1 MRIGLYLKLKISRNT
16 ISIVENEL
24 IPQDTSIMKFG
35 KKKLYWISQF
45 CGWSLFVLV
54 NLIIIS
60 NYESLPAERIIVWI
74 GLAVLGIVITHIL
87 RLIIRKN
94 GWLDLPLKKV
104 IPRVIISSI
113 ISGILIYSLTTIF
126 SVIIG
131 SFRHEEYRWI
141 SSVAGVINLSG
152 ISLVWSLIYF
162 SLHYLENY
170 QKAEI
175 ESLIW
180 ESAVKDFEI
189 KTLKAQLNP
198 HFMFNAMN
206 SIRALIEEDPENA
219 KIAVTKLSNILRYS
233 LKIERT
239 ETVTLEDEI
248 KTIQDYLDLEKIRFE
263 ERLKYNLNISPDSAN
278 VEIPPMMIQTL
289 IENGIKHGLS
299 KRTNGGEVSLI
310 TKVDAGNL
318 FIEIRNTGHLNK
330 EQLRTSDG
338 FGIANTKHRLNLLF
352 GEDASFSI
360 KNENEL
366 TVLCEIKIPIGG
378 IKR

>member
-1 MRIGLYLKLKISRNT
+1 
-16 ISIVENEL
+16 
-24 IPQDTSIMKFG
+24 MKFG

-60 NYESLPAERIIVWI
+60 NYESLPAERVIVWI

-87 RLIIRKN
+87 RLIIRKK

-263 ERLKYNLNISPDSAN
+263 ERLKYNLNISPDSAK

-360 KNENEL
+360 TNENEL

>member
-1 MRIGLYLKLKISRNT
+1 MLKVNNDT
-16 ISIVENEL
+16 ISIIRNDF
-24 IPQDTSIMKFG
+24 ISKKTTIMRPG
-35 KKKLYWISQF
+35 RKKLYWLSQF

-60 NYESLPAERIIVWI
+60 NYESIPAERIFVWI
-74 GLAVLGIVITHIL
+74 ILGLIGIAITHIL
-87 RLIIRKN
+87 RTVIRKN
-94 GWLDLPLKKV
+94 GWLDLPLKKI
-104 IPRVIISSI
+104 IPRVLLSSLIAGII
-113 ISGILIYSLTTIF
+113 IYSLTTGF
-126 SVIIG
+126 SLAIG
-131 SFRHEEYRWI
+131 AFRSEEYRWI
-141 SSVAGVINLSG
+141 SSVAGIINLSG
-152 ISLVWSLIYF
+152 ISLVWALIYF
-162 SLHYLENY
+162 ALHYLENY

-219 KIAVTKLSNILRYS
+219 KVAVTKLSNILRYS

-248 KTIQDYLDLEKIRFE
+248 KTIKDYLDLEKIRFE
-263 ERLKYNLNISPDSAN
+263 ERLKYNLDISPDSN
-278 VEIPPMMIQTL
+278 KVEIPPMMIQTL
-289 IENGIKHGLS
+289 IENGIKHGVS

-318 FIEIRNTGHLNK
+318 LIEIRNTGHLNN
-330 EQLRTSDG
+330 EQLRSSDG
-338 FGIANTKHRLNLLF
+338 FGIANTKHRLSLLF
-352 GEDASFSI
+352 GEDARFSI
-360 KNENEL
+360 KNENES
-366 TVLCEIKIPIGG
+366 TVLCEIIIPIGG

>member
-1 MRIGLYLKLKISRNT
+1 MLKVRAGT
-16 ISIVENEL
+16 ISIIQNDL
-24 IPQDTSIMKFG
+24 ALLKPIKMKPD
-35 KKKLYWISQF
+35 KKKLYWLSQV

-54 NLIIIS
+54 NIIIIS
-60 NYESLPAERIIVWI
+60 NYESLPAERIIVWV
-74 GLAVLGIVITHIL
+74 GLAVLGIIITHLL
-87 RLIIRKN
+87 RFIIRKK

-104 IPRVIISSI
+104 IPRVISSSL
-113 ISGILIYSLTTIF
+113 ISGILIYSLTTLF
-126 SVIIG
+126 SVLIG
-131 SFRHEEYRWI
+131 SFRHEDYRWI

-219 KIAVTKLSNILRYS
+219 KVAVTKLSNILRYS

-248 KTIQDYLDLEKIRFE
+248 KTITDYLDLEKIRFE
-263 ERLKYNLNISPDSAN
+263 ERLKYSLNISPDSYK

-289 IENGIKHGLS
+289 IENGIKHGIS
-299 KRTNGGEVSLI
+299 KQTNGGEISLL
-310 TKVDAGNL
+310 TRVDTGNL
-318 FIEIRNTGHLNK
+318 LIEIRNTGHLSSDN
-330 EQLRTSDG
+330 LRYSDG
-338 FGIANTKHRLNLLF
+338 FGIANTKHRLSLLF

-360 KNENEL
+360 KNENQS

>member
-1 MRIGLYLKLKISRNT
+1 
-16 ISIVENEL
+16 
-24 IPQDTSIMKFG
+24 MKFG

-87 RLIIRKN
+87 RLIIRKK

-360 KNENEL
+360 TNENEL

-378 IKR
+378 IIR

>member
-1 MRIGLYLKLKISRNT
+1 MTLKVNRDT
-16 ISIVENEL
+16 VSIAENEFFL
-24 IPQDTSIMKFG
+24 TKTSIMKPG
-35 KKKLYWISQF
+35 RKKLYWLSQI

-60 NYESLPAERIIVWI
+60 NYQDIPLERIIVWI
-74 GLAVLGIVITHIL
+74 ILGFLGIIITHFL
-87 RLIIRKN
+87 RSVIRKN
-94 GWLDLPLKKV
+94 GWLDLPLKKI
-104 IPRVIISSI
+104 IPRVLISSLIAAI
-113 ISGILIYSLTTIF
+113 IIYALTTCF
-126 SVIIG
+126 SIILG
-131 SFRHEEYRWI
+131 SFRSEEYRWI
-141 SSVAGVINLSG
+141 SSVAGIINLSG
-152 ISLVWSLIYF
+152 ISLVWTLIYF

-206 SIRALIEEDPENA
+206 SIRALIEEDPESA
-219 KIAVTKLSNILRYS
+219 KIVITKLSNILRYS

-248 KTIQDYLDLEKIRFE
+248 KTIKDYLDLEKIRFE
-263 ERLKYNLNISPDSAN
+263 ERLKYSLNISPDSTK

-289 IENGIKHGLS
+289 IENGIKHGIS
-299 KRTNGGEVSLI
+299 KQTNGGEVSLI
-310 TKVDAGNL
+310 TTVDSTNGGSKL
-318 FIEIRNTGHLNK
+318 KIEIRNTGKLNDD
-330 EQLRTSDG
+330 QLRSSRG
-338 FGIANTKHRLNLLF
+338 FGIANTKHRLSLLF
-352 GEDASFSI
+352 GEEASFSI
-360 KNENEL
+360 KNENES
-366 TVLCEIKIPIGG
+366 TVLCEIIIPIGE

>member
-1 MRIGLYLKLKISRNT
+1 MLRVNKDTL
-16 ISIVENEL
+16 SIPENEFSRKN
-24 IPQDTSIMKFG
+24 TSIMKFG

-45 CGWSLFVLV
+45 CGWSLFVLL
-54 NLIIIS
+54 NIIIIS
-60 NYESLPAERIIVWI
+60 NYETLPFERIIVWV
-74 GLAVLGIVITHIL
+74 VLGLIGILITHIT
-87 RLIIRKN
+87 RLVIRKK
-94 GWLDLPLKKV
+94 GWLDLPLQKI
-104 IPRVIISSI
+104 IPRVLISSLIAGI
-113 ISGILIYSLTTIF
+113 IIYSLTTLF
-126 SVIIG
+126 SVING
-131 SFRHEEYRWI
+131 SFRYDEYRWI
-141 SSVAGVINLSG
+141 SSVAGIINLSG
-152 ISLVWSLIYF
+152 ISLVWTLIYF
-162 SLHYLENY
+162 SVHYLENY

-206 SIRALIEEDPENA
+206 SIRALIEEDPESA

-239 ETVTLEDEI
+239 ETVTLDDEI

-263 ERLKYNLNISPDSAN
+263 ERLKYNLYISPESAK
-278 VEIPPMMIQTL
+278 VEIPPMMVQTL
-289 IENGIKHGLS
+289 IENGIKHGIS
-299 KRTNGGEVSLI
+299 KSTNGGEVNLI
-310 TKVDAGNL
+310 TEVDAGNL
-318 FIEIRNTGHLNK
+318 LIQIRNTGRLNDEK
-330 EQLRTSDG
+330 LRSSSG
-338 FGIANTKHRLNLLF
+338 FGIANTKHRLSLLF

-360 KNENEL
+360 KNENES

>member
-1 MRIGLYLKLKISRNT
+1 MLKVNRDT
-16 ISIVENEL
+16 VSIAENEFFL
-24 IPQDTSIMKFG
+24 TKTSIMKPG
-35 KKKLYWISQF
+35 RKKLYWLSQI

-60 NYESLPAERIIVWI
+60 NYEDIPLERIIIWVI
-74 GLAVLGIVITHIL
+74 LGFLGIMITHFL
-87 RLIIRKN
+87 RLVIRKK
-94 GWLDLPLKKV
+94 GWLDLPLKKI
-104 IPRVIISSI
+104 IPRVLISSLI
-113 ISGILIYSLTTIF
+113 AAISIYILTTCF
-126 SVIIG
+126 SIILG
-131 SFRHEEYRWI
+131 SFRSEEYRWI
-141 SSVAGVINLSG
+141 SSVAAIINLSG
-152 ISLVWSLIYF
+152 ISLVWTLIYF

-206 SIRALIEEDPENA
+206 SIRALIEEDPESA
-219 KIAVTKLSNILRYS
+219 KIVITKLSNILRYS

-248 KTIQDYLDLEKIRFE
+248 KAIKDYLDLEKIRFE
-263 ERLKYNLNISPDSAN
+263 ERLKYSLNISPDSTK

-289 IENGIKHGLS
+289 IENGIKHGVS
-299 KRTNGGEVSLI
+299 KQTNGGEVSLI
-310 TKVDAGNL
+310 TKVDSNNGGSKL
-318 FIEIRNTGHLNK
+318 KIEIRNTGKLNDD
-330 EQLRTSDG
+330 QLRSSRG
-338 FGIANTKHRLNLLF
+338 FGIANTKHRLSLLF
-352 GEDASFSI
+352 GEEASFSI
-360 KNENEL
+360 KNENES
-366 TVLCEIKIPIGG
+366 TVLCEIIIPIGE

>member
-1 MRIGLYLKLKISRNT
+1 MTLKVNRDT
-16 ISIVENEL
+16 VSIAENEFFL
-24 IPQDTSIMKFG
+24 TKTSIMKPG
-35 KKKLYWISQF
+35 RKKLYWLSQI

-60 NYESLPAERIIVWI
+60 NYQDIPLERIIVWI
-74 GLAVLGIVITHIL
+74 ILGFLGIIITHFL
-87 RLIIRKN
+87 RSVIRKN
-94 GWLDLPLKKV
+94 GWLDLPLKKI
-104 IPRVIISSI
+104 IPRVLISSLI
-113 ISGILIYSLTTIF
+113 AAISIYALTTCF
-126 SVIIG
+126 SIILG
-131 SFRHEEYRWI
+131 SFRSEEYRWI
-141 SSVAGVINLSG
+141 SSVAGIINLSG
-152 ISLVWSLIYF
+152 ISLVWTLIYF

-206 SIRALIEEDPENA
+206 SIRALIEEDPESA
-219 KIAVTKLSNILRYS
+219 KIVITKLSNILRYS

-248 KTIQDYLDLEKIRFE
+248 KTIKDYLDLEKIRFE
-263 ERLKYNLNISPDSAN
+263 ERLKYSLNISPDSTK

-289 IENGIKHGLS
+289 IENGIKHGIS
-299 KRTNGGEVSLI
+299 KQTNGGEVSLI
-310 TKVDAGNL
+310 TTVDSTNGGSKL
-318 FIEIRNTGHLNK
+318 KIEIRNTGKLNDD
-330 EQLRTSDG
+330 QLRSSRG
-338 FGIANTKHRLNLLF
+338 FGIANTKHRLSLLF
-352 GEDASFSI
+352 GEEASFSI
-360 KNENEL
+360 KNENES
-366 TVLCEIKIPIGG
+366 TVLCEIIIPIGE

>member
-1 MRIGLYLKLKISRNT
+1 MLKVNRDT
-16 ISIVENEL
+16 ISIVENEF
-24 IPQDTSIMKFG
+24 IPKETTIMRPG
-35 KKKLYWISQF
+35 RKKLYWLSQF
-45 CGWSLFVLV
+45 CGWFLFVLL

-60 NYESLPAERIIVWI
+60 NYESIPPERIFVWVI
-74 GLAVLGIVITHIL
+74 LGLLGITITHFL
-87 RLIIRKN
+87 RSIIRKN
-94 GWLDLPLKKV
+94 GWLDFPLRKV
-104 IPRVIISSI
+104 IPRVLISSFVA
-113 ISGILIYSLTTIF
+113 GILIYSLTTVF
-126 SVIIG
+126 SLITG
-131 SFRHEEYRWI
+131 SFRYEEYKWI
-141 SSVAGVINLSG
+141 SSVAGIINLSG
-152 ISLVWSLIYF
+152 ISLVWTLIYF
-162 SLHYLENY
+162 ALHYLENY

-219 KIAVTKLSNILRYS
+219 KTAVTKLSNILRYS

-248 KTIQDYLDLEKIRFE
+248 KAIKDYLDLEKIRFE
-263 ERLKYNLNISPDSAN
+263 ERLKFSLEISSASAKA
-278 VEIPPMMIQTL
+278 EIPPMMIQTL
-289 IENGIKHGLS
+289 IENGIKHGVS
-299 KRTNGGEVSLI
+299 KRTDGGEVSLL

-318 FIEIRNTGHLNK
+318 IIEIRNTGQLND
-330 EQLRTSDG
+330 EQLRVSSG
-338 FGIANTKHRLNLLF
+338 FGIANTRHRLSLLF

-360 KNENEL
+360 KNENES
-366 TVLCEIKIPIGG
+366 TVLCKIIIPIGG

>member
-1 MRIGLYLKLKISRNT
+1 MLKVNRDT
-16 ISIVENEL
+16 ISIVENEF
-24 IPQDTSIMKFG
+24 IPQKTSIMRVG

-60 NYESLPAERIIVWI
+60 NYESIPLERISVWMML
-74 GLAVLGIVITHIL
+74 GLLGIAITHII
-87 RLIIRKN
+87 RAVIRKN
-94 GWLDLPLKKV
+94 GWLDLPLKKI
-104 IPRVIISSI
+104 IPRVLIASL
-113 ISGILIYSLTTIF
+113 ISGIIIYSLTTAF
-126 SVIIG
+126 SILIG
-131 SFRHEEYRWI
+131 AFRSEEYRWI
-141 SSVAGVINLSG
+141 SSVAGIINLSG

-248 KTIQDYLDLEKIRFE
+248 KTIRDYLDLEKIRFE
-263 ERLKYNLNISPDSAN
+263 ERLKYNLNISPDSN
-278 VEIPPMMIQTL
+278 KVEIPPMMIQTL

-310 TKVDAGNL
+310 TKVDSGNL
-318 FIEIRNTGHLNK
+318 LIEIRNTGHLNK
-330 EQLRTSDG
+330 DQLRASADSELQ
-338 FGIANTKHRLNLLF
+338 IQNT
-352 GEDASFSI
+352 G
-360 KNENEL
+360 
-366 TVLCEIKIPIGG
+366 
-378 IKR
+378 

>member
-1 MRIGLYLKLKISRNT
+1 MKLS
-16 ISIVENEL
+16 
-24 IPQDTSIMKFG
+24 
-35 KKKLYWISQF
+35 KKKLYWISQVS
-45 CGWSLFVLV
+45 GWSLFVLL
-54 NLIIIS
+54 NIIIVS
-60 NYESLPAERIIVWI
+60 NYETLPFNRIIVW
-74 GLAVLGIVITHIL
+74 AVLGLFGILITHIV
-87 RLIIRKN
+87 RLVIRKN

-104 IPRVIISSI
+104 IPRVLIASLF
-113 ISGILIYSLTTIF
+113 SGILIYSLTTLF
-126 SVIIG
+126 SIIIG
-131 SFRHEEYRWI
+131 SFRYEEYRWI

-162 SLHYLENY
+162 SVHYLENY

-206 SIRALIEEDPENA
+206 SIRALIEEDPESA
-219 KIAVTKLSNILRYS
+219 KIAITKLSNILRYS

-263 ERLKYNLNISPDSAN
+263 ERLKYNLSISSDSAK

-289 IENGIKHGLS
+289 IENGIKHGIS
-299 KRTNGGEVSLI
+299 KSTSGGSVDLI

-318 FIEIRNTGHLNK
+318 LIQIRNTGHLND
-330 EQLRTSDG
+330 ENLRVSSG
-338 FGIANTKHRLNLLF
+338 FGIANTKHRLSLLF
-352 GEDASFSI
+352 GEEASFSI
-360 KNENEL
+360 KNENES

>member
-1 MRIGLYLKLKISRNT
+1 MLKVNIDT
-16 ISIVENEL
+16 ISITENEFAL
-24 IPQDTSIMKFG
+24 SKPIKMKPD
-35 KKKLYWISQF
+35 KKKLYWLSQV
-45 CGWSLFVLV
+45 CGWLLFVIV

-60 NYESLPAERIIVWI
+60 NYESLPFERIIVWI
-74 GLAVLGIVITHIL
+74 GLAFWGIIITHIL
-87 RLIIRKN
+87 RLIIRKK

-104 IPRVIISSI
+104 VPRVIVSSL
-113 ISGILIYSLTTIF
+113 ISGILIYSLTTLF
-126 SVIIG
+126 SVLIG

-206 SIRALIEEDPENA
+206 SIRALIEEDPESA

-248 KTIQDYLDLEKIRFE
+248 KTVQDYLDLEKIRFE
-263 ERLKYNLNISPDSAN
+263 ERLKYSLNVSSDSAK

-289 IENGIKHGLS
+289 IENGIKHGIS
-299 KRTNGGEVSLI
+299 KRTNGGEVSLK
-310 TKVDAGNL
+310 TSVNSGNL
-318 FIEIRNTGHLNK
+318 IVQIRNTGNLND
-330 EQLRTSDG
+330 EQLRSSSG

-352 GEDASFSI
+352 GENASFSI
-360 KNENEL
+360 KNENES
-366 TVLCEIKIPIGG
+366 TVLCEIIIPIGG

>member
-1 MRIGLYLKLKISRNT
+1 MIKVNRDDRSIADRKLF
-16 ISIVENEL
+16 
-24 IPQDTSIMKFG
+24 QDESAPMKTG
-35 KKKLYWISQF
+35 RKKLYWLSQI
-45 CGWSLFVLV
+45 CGWSLFVIV

-60 NYESLPAERIIVWI
+60 NYQSLPAKRILVWI
-74 GLAVLGIVITHIL
+74 ALGFIGVLITHL
-87 RLIIRKN
+87 FRSLIRKK
-94 GWLDLPLKKV
+94 GWLDLPLKKI
-104 IPRVIISSI
+104 IPRVLIASI
-113 ISGILIYSLTTIF
+113 ISGIIIYSLTTGI
-126 SVIIG
+126 SIVLG
-131 SFRHEEYRWI
+131 AFRSEEYRWI
-141 SSVAGVINLSG
+141 SSVAGIINLSG

-239 ETVTLEDEI
+239 ETVTLDDEI
-248 KTIQDYLDLEKIRFE
+248 KSVKDYLDLEKIRFE
-263 ERLKYNLNISPDSAN
+263 ERLKYSLDIGTETSK

-289 IENGIKHGLS
+289 IENGIKHGIS
-299 KRTNGGEVSLI
+299 KRTDGGQVSLI
-310 TKVDAGNL
+310 TRADNGKL
-318 FIEIRNTGHLNK
+318 IIQIRNSGQLNS
-330 EQLRTSDG
+330 EQLRSTSG
-338 FGIANTKHRLNLLF
+338 FGIANTKHRLSLLF
-352 GEDASFSI
+352 GEDARFSI
-360 KNENEL
+360 QNENESM
-366 TVLCEIKIPIGG
+366 VLCEIIIPTGG
-378 IKR
+378 IRR

>member
-1 MRIGLYLKLKISRNT
+1 MLKVNRDT
-16 ISIVENEL
+16 ISIVENEF
-24 IPQDTSIMKFG
+24 IPQNASIMRVG

-60 NYESLPAERIIVWI
+60 NYENIPLERISVWMML
-74 GLAVLGIVITHIL
+74 GLLGIAITHII
-87 RLIIRKN
+87 RAVIRKN
-94 GWLDLPLKKV
+94 GWLDLPLIKI
-104 IPRVIISSI
+104 IPRVLIASL
-113 ISGILIYSLTTIF
+113 ISGIMIYSLTTAF
-126 SVIIG
+126 SILIG
-131 SFRHEEYRWI
+131 AFRSDEYRWI
-141 SSVAGVINLSG
+141 SSVAGIINLSG

-248 KTIQDYLDLEKIRFE
+248 KTIRDYLDLEKIRFE
-263 ERLKYNLNISPDSAN
+263 ERLQYNLNISPDSN
-278 VEIPPMMIQTL
+278 KVEIPPMMIQTL
-289 IENGIKHGLS
+289 VENGIKHGLS

-310 TKVDAGNL
+310 TIVDSGKL
-318 FIEIRNTGHLNK
+318 LIEIRNTGHLNK
-330 EQLRTSDG
+330 DQLRSSDG
-338 FGIANTKHRLNLLF
+338 FGIANTKHRLSLLF
-352 GEDASFSI
+352 GEEASFSI
-360 KNENEL
+360 KNENES
-366 TVLCEIKIPIGG
+366 TVLCQITIPIGG

>member
-1 MRIGLYLKLKISRNT
+1 MLKVNRDT
-16 ISIVENEL
+16 ISTVENEFR
-24 IPQDTSIMKFG
+24 PQNTSIMRVG

-60 NYESLPAERIIVWI
+60 NYESIPLERISVWMMLGLI
-74 GLAVLGIVITHIL
+74 GIAITHIL
-87 RLIIRKN
+87 RAVISKN
-94 GWLDLPLKKV
+94 GWLDLPLKKI
-104 IPRVIISSI
+104 IPRVLIASL
-113 ISGILIYSLTTIF
+113 ISGIIIYSLTTSF
-126 SVIIG
+126 SILIG
-131 SFRHEEYRWI
+131 AFRSEEYRWI
-141 SSVAGVINLSG
+141 SSVAGIINLSG

-248 KTIQDYLDLEKIRFE
+248 KTIRDYLDLEKIRFE
-263 ERLKYNLNISPDSAN
+263 ERLKYSLNISPDSN
-278 VEIPPMMIQTL
+278 KVEIPPMMIQTL

-310 TKVDAGNL
+310 TKVDSGNL
-318 FIEIRNTGHLNK
+318 LIEIRNTGHLNK
-330 EQLRTSDG
+330 DQLRASDG

-360 KNENEL
+360 KNENES

>member
-1 MRIGLYLKLKISRNT
+1 MILRVNRDTLSIIENNIRIQK
-16 ISIVENEL
+16 
-24 IPQDTSIMKFG
+24 TSVMKFG
-35 KKKLYWISQF
+35 KKKLYWLSQLS
-45 CGWSLFVLV
+45 GWSFFVIL
-54 NLIIIS
+54 NIIIVL
-60 NYESLPAERIIVWI
+60 NYEDLPFERILVWV
-74 GLAVLGIVITHIL
+74 VLGLFGIIVTHFL
-87 RLIIRKN
+87 RSVIRIN

-104 IPRVIISSI
+104 IPRVLIASL
-113 ISGILIYSLTTIF
+113 ISGVLIYSLTSVF
-126 SVIIG
+126 SIIIG
-131 SFRHEEYRWI
+131 AFRYEEYRWI
-141 SSVAGVINLSG
+141 SSVAGIINLSG

-206 SIRALIEEDPENA
+206 SIRALIEEDPASA

-263 ERLKYNLNISPDSAN
+263 ERLKYNLNISPDSAK
-278 VEIPPMMIQTL
+278 VEIPPMMVQTL
-289 IENGIKHGLS
+289 IENGIKHGIS
-299 KRTNGGEVSLI
+299 KSTSGGEVNLV
-310 TKVDAGNL
+310 TKVEAGNL
-318 FIEIRNTGHLNK
+318 LIQIRNTGHLNN
-330 EQLRTSDG
+330 ENLRSSSG
-338 FGIANTKHRLNLLF
+338 FGIANTKHRLSLLF
-352 GEDASFSI
+352 GEDAAFSI
-360 KNENEL
+360 KNENES

-378 IKR
+378 IRR

>member
-1 MRIGLYLKLKISRNT
+1 MLKVNKDA
-16 ISIVENEL
+16 ISIVENEF
-24 IPQDTSIMKFG
+24 IPQNTSIMKFG

-60 NYESLPAERIIVWI
+60 NYEAVPLERIFVWI
-74 GLAVLGIVITHIL
+74 LLGLIGITITHIL
-87 RLIIRKN
+87 RAIIKKN
-94 GWLDLPLKKV
+94 GWLDLPLKKI
-104 IPRVIISSI
+104 IPRVLIASL
-113 ISGILIYSLTTIF
+113 ISGIIIYTLTTTF
-126 SVIIG
+126 SVVIG
-131 SFRHEEYRWI
+131 AFRSEEYRWI
-141 SSVAGVINLSG
+141 SSVAGIINLSG

-206 SIRALIEEDPENA
+206 SIRALIEEDPDNA
-219 KIAVTKLSNILRYS
+219 KVAVTKLSNILRYS

-248 KTIQDYLDLEKIRFE
+248 KTIKDYLDLEKIRFE
-263 ERLKYNLNISPDSAN
+263 ERLKYNLIISPDSFK

-289 IENGIKHGLS
+289 IENGIKHGVS

-318 FIEIRNTGHLNK
+318 LIEIRNTGHLNND
-330 EQLRTSDG
+330 QLRSSDG
-338 FGIANTKHRLNLLF
+338 FGIANTKHRLILLF
-352 GEDASFSI
+352 GEEASFSI
-360 KNENEL
+360 KNENQS

-378 IKR
+378 INR